1 MPDIVP
7 SVLSW
12 LGRAGGMAMLFIGAL
27 QTRIHIMKPRAA
39 GEYNW

>member
-1 MPDIVP
+1 
-7 SVLSW
+7 
-12 LGRAGGMAMLFIGAL
+12 MAMLFIGAL